1 MASNITYP
9 DKSMVWFVE
18 GDKLAL
24 LSDVTVSVDSDGNV
38 TTTTNTGRKQWKAIS
53 ETVASGILLSYQGE
67 PDKVTSIN
75 STINI
80 DNTLQISIVDYV
92 KRCLYMDKASKGGQE
107 DSAVSLSLARE
118 HNRRFKE
125 GVRKYGQ
132 RKREKTGGTRA
143 VVPYDLI

>member
-24 LSDVTVSVDSDGNV
+24 LSDVDSSGNTR
-38 TTTTNTGRKQWKAIS
+38 TTDRKQWKAIS
-53 ETVASGILLSYQGE
+53 ETVAEGILLSYQGE
-67 PDKVTSIN
+67 PDKVTDIN
-75 STINI
+75 STLSI

-92 KRCLYMDKASKGGQE
+92 KRCLYMDKAATGGQE

-143 VVPYDLI
+143 VVPYNLT

>member
-24 LSDVTVSVDSDGNV
+24 LSDVDSSGNTR
-38 TTTTNTGRKQWKAIS
+38 TTDRKQWKAIS
-53 ETVASGILLSYQGE
+53 ETVAEGILLSYQGE
-67 PDKVTSIN
+67 PDKVTDIN
-75 STINI
+75 STLSI

-92 KRCLYMDKASKGGQE
+92 KLCLYMDKASKVGQE

-143 VVPYDLI
+143 VVPYNLT

>member
-9 DKSMVWFVE
+9 DKSMLWFIE
-18 GDKLAL
+18 GDKLGL
-24 LSDVTVSVDSDGNV
+24 LSNVDSSGNTR
-38 TTTTNTGRKQWKAIS
+38 TTDRKQWKAIS
-53 ETVASGILLSYQGE
+53 ETVSEGILLSYQGE
-67 PDKVTSIN
+67 PNKVTSIT
-75 STINI
+75 SSLDI
-80 DNTLQISIVDYV
+80 DNTLQVSIVDYV
-92 KRCLYMDKASKGGQE
+92 KRCLYMDKAAKGRQE

-143 VVPYDLI
+143 VVPYDLT

>member
-24 LSDVTVSVDSDGNV
+24 LSGVDSSA
-38 TTTTNTGRKQWKAIS
+38 NTRATYRKQWKAIS
-53 ETVASGILLSYQGE
+53 EAVTEGILLSYQGE
-67 PDKVTSIN
+67 PDKVTSIS
-75 STINI
+75 STLNI

-92 KRCLYMDKASKGGQE
+92 KRCLYMDKAATGGQE
-107 DSAVSLSLARE
+107 GSAVSLGLARE

>member
-9 DKSMVWFVE
+9 DKSIVWFVE
-18 GDKLAL
+18 GDKLGL
-24 LSDVTVSVDSDGNV
+24 LSAVDSSGNTR
-38 TTTTNTGRKQWKAIS
+38 TTDRKQWKAIS

-92 KRCLYMDKASKGGQE
+92 KRCLYMDKAAKGGQE

>member
-24 LSDVTVSVDSDGNV
+24 LSDVDSSGNTR
-38 TTTTNTGRKQWKAIS
+38 TTDRKQWKAIS
-53 ETVASGILLSYQGE
+53 EAVSEGILLSYQGE
-67 PDKVTSIN
+67 PDKVTSLS
-75 STINI
+75 STLNI

-92 KRCLYMDKASKGGQE
+92 KRCLYMDKAATGGQE

-143 VVPYDLI
+143 VVPYNLT

>member
-9 DKSMVWFVE
+9 DKSMVLFVE

-24 LSDVTVSVDSDGNV
+24 LSDVDSSGNTR
-38 TTTTNTGRKQWKAIS
+38 TTDRKQWKAIS
-53 ETVASGILLSYQGE
+53 ETVAEGILLSYQGE
-67 PDKVTSIN
+67 PDKVTDIN
-75 STINI
+75 STLSI

-92 KRCLYMDKASKGGQE
+92 KRCLYMDKAATGGQE

-143 VVPYDLI
+143 VVPYNLT

>member
-9 DKSMVWFVE
+9 DKSMLWFIE
-18 GDKLAL
+18 GDKLGL
-24 LSDVTVSVDSDGNV
+24 LSNVDSSGNTR
-38 TTTTNTGRKQWKAIS
+38 TTDRKQWKAIS
-53 ETVASGILLSYQGE
+53 ETVSEGILLSYQGE
-67 PDKVTSIN
+67 PNKVTSIT
-75 STINI
+75 SSLDI
-80 DNTLQISIVDYV
+80 DNTLQVSIVDYV
-92 KRCLYMDKASKGGQE
+92 KRCLYMDKAAKGRQE

-143 VVPYDLI
+143 IVPYDLI

>member
-24 LSDVTVSVDSDGNV
+24 LSDVDSSGNTR
-38 TTTTNTGRKQWKAIS
+38 TTDRKQWKAIS
-53 ETVASGILLSYQGE
+53 EAVASGILLSYQGE
-67 PDKVTSIN
+67 PDKVTSIS
-75 STINI
+75 STLSI
-80 DNTLQISIVDYV
+80 DNTLQISVVDYV
-92 KRCLYMDKASKGGQE
+92 KRCLYMDKAAKGGQE

-143 VVPYDLI
+143 VVPYNLT

>member
-9 DKSMVWFVE
+9 DKSMLWFIE
-18 GDKLAL
+18 GDKLGL
-24 LSDVTVSVDSDGNV
+24 LSNVDSSGNTR
-38 TTTTNTGRKQWKAIS
+38 TTDRKQWKAIS
-53 ETVASGILLSYQGE
+53 ETVSEGILLSYQGE
-67 PDKVTSIN
+67 PDKVTSIT
-75 STINI
+75 SSLDI

-92 KRCLYMDKASKGGQE
+92 KRCLYMDKAAKGRQE

-118 HNRRFKE
+118 HNRKFKE

-143 VVPYDLI
+143 VVPYDLT

>member
-24 LSDVTVSVDSDGNV
+24 LSDVDSSGNTR
-38 TTTTNTGRKQWKAIS
+38 TTDRKQWKAIS
-53 ETVASGILLSYQGE
+53 ETVAEGILLSYQGE
-67 PDKVTSIN
+67 PDKVTDIN
-75 STINI
+75 STLSI

-92 KRCLYMDKASKGGQE
+92 KRCLYMDKAAKGGQE

-143 VVPYDLI
+143 VVPYNLT

>member
-9 DKSMVWFVE
+9 DKSMLWFIE

-24 LSDVTVSVDSDGNV
+24 LTNVDSSGN
-38 TTTTNTGRKQWKAIS
+38 TRATDRKQWKAITES
-53 ETVASGILLSYQGE
+53 VVDGILLSYQGE
-67 PDKVTSIN
+67 PNKVTSIT
-75 STINI
+75 SSIDI
-80 DNTLQISIVDYV
+80 DNTLQVSIVDYV
-92 KRCLYMDKASKGGQE
+92 KRCLYMDKAAKGGQE

>member
-9 DKSMVWFVE
+9 DKSMLWFVE
-18 GDKLAL
+18 GDKLGL
-24 LSDVTVSVDSDGNV
+24 LSNVDSSGSTR
-38 TTTTNTGRKQWKAIS
+38 TTDRKQWKAIS
-53 ETVASGILLSYQGE
+53 ETVSDGILLSYQGE

-75 STINI
+75 STLSI

-92 KRCLYMDKASKGGQE
+92 KRCLYMDKAAKGRQE
-107 DSAVSLSLARE
+107 ESAVSLSLARE
-118 HNRRFKE
+118 HNRKFKE

-143 VVPYDLI
+143 VVPYDLT

>member
-9 DKSMVWFVE
+9 DKSMLWFIE
-18 GDKLAL
+18 GDKLGL
-24 LSDVTVSVDSDGNV
+24 LTNVDSSGNIR
-38 TTTTNTGRKQWKAIS
+38 TAERKKWKAIS
-53 ETVASGILLSYQGE
+53 ETVSDGILLSYQGE

-75 STINI
+75 SSLDI

-92 KRCLYMDKASKGGQE
+92 KRCLYMDKAAKGRQE

-143 VVPYDLI
+143 VVPYNLT

>member
-9 DKSMVWFVE
+9 DKSMLWFIE
-18 GDKLAL
+18 GDKLGL
-24 LSDVTVSVDSDGNV
+24 LSNVDSSGNTR
-38 TTTTNTGRKQWKAIS
+38 TTDRKQWKAIS
-53 ETVASGILLSYQGE
+53 ETVSEGILLSYQGE
-67 PDKVTSIN
+67 PNKVTSIT
-75 STINI
+75 SSLDI

-92 KRCLYMDKASKGGQE
+92 KRCLYMDKAAKGGQE
-107 DSAVSLSLARE
+107 DSAISLSLARE

-143 VVPYDLI
+143 VVPYDLT

>member
-24 LSDVTVSVDSDGNV
+24 LSGVDSSGNTR
-38 TTTTNTGRKQWKAIS
+38 TTDRKQWKAIS
-53 ETVASGILLSYQGE
+53 EAVTEGILLSYQGE
-67 PDKVTSIN
+67 PDKVTDIN
-75 STINI
+75 STLSI

-92 KRCLYMDKASKGGQE
+92 KRCLYMDKAAKGGQE

-143 VVPYDLI
+143 VVPYNLT

>member
-24 LSDVTVSVDSDGNV
+24 LSDVDSSGNTR
-38 TTTTNTGRKQWKAIS
+38 TTDRKQWKAIS

-67 PDKVTSIN
+67 PDKVTNIS
-75 STINI
+75 STLSI
-80 DNTLQISIVDYV
+80 DNTLQISVVDYV
-92 KRCLYMDKASKGGQE
+92 KRCLYMDKAAKGGQE

-143 VVPYDLI
+143 VVPYNLT

>member
-9 DKSMVWFVE
+9 DKSMLWFVE

-24 LSDVTVSVDSDGNV
+24 LTNVDSSGNTR
-38 TTTTNTGRKQWKAIS
+38 TTDRKQWKAVS
-53 ETVASGILLSYQGE
+53 ESVFEGILLSYQGE
-67 PDKVTSIN
+67 PNKVLSIN
-75 STINI
+75 DTIDI
-80 DNTLQISIVDYV
+80 DNTLQVSIVDYV
-92 KRCLYMDKASKGGQE
+92 KRCLYMDKAAKGRQE

-143 VVPYDLI
+143 IVPYDLI

>member
-24 LSDVTVSVDSDGNV
+24 LSGVDSSGNTR
-38 TTTTNTGRKQWKAIS
+38 TTDRKQWKAIS
-53 ETVASGILLSYQGE
+53 EAVTEGILLSYQGE
-67 PDKVTSIN
+67 PDKVTSIS
-75 STINI
+75 STLNI

-125 GVRKYGQ
+125 GGRKYGQ

-143 VVPYDLI
+143 VVPYNLT

>member
-24 LSDVTVSVDSDGNV
+24 LSDVDSSGNTR
-38 TTTTNTGRKQWKAIS
+38 TTDRKQWKAIS
-53 ETVASGILLSYQGE
+53 ETVAEGILLSYQGE
-67 PDKVTSIN
+67 PDKVTDIN
-75 STINI
+75 STLSI

-143 VVPYDLI
+143 VVPYNLT